1 MCGLRRLHKDSLP
14 CPSLKLSGF
23 DLNFSLTWSISE
35 LHRHGCARHIQSY
48 KNEVGYFVQASMREI
63 SCRQHERR
71 ITEHLSQLGGSYCV
85 KSNNIRKLKHLGVPR
100 VGSVLR
106 NLEQEDD
113 TDRETNFT
121 HSLPCE
127 DSRISKASGEAVAY
141 DQPSKVSP
149 VVTNSNPL
157 PNPHVNEHDVEHQGA
172 KNGSDKKGEDLVV
185 QDSSMRENKQRLGS
199 LLDA

>member
-1 MCGLRRLHKDSLP
+1 M
-14 CPSLKLSGF
+14 
-23 DLNFSLTWSISE
+23 
-35 LHRHGCARHIQSY
+35 
-48 KNEVGYFVQASMREI
+48 
-63 SCRQHERR
+63 
-71 ITEHLSQLGGSYCV
+71 GGSYCV
-85 KSNNIRKLKHLGVPR
+85 KSNNIRKLKHLGVPQ

-113 TDRETNFT
+113 TDRETSFT

-127 DSRISKASGEAVAY
+127 DSRISKASGEAVAH

-172 KNGSDKKGEDLVV
+172 KNGSDKKG
-185 QDSSMRENKQRLGS
+185 SSSPTSRILLRSPQPRQPKQRHSSSQNNSLGQTPKVGIEADCES
-199 LLDA
+199 CKVSELSIIARFTCQTA